1 MAATRRTTSLAW
13 AGWILASAVCLA
25 IGCGRDVP
33 QAPQKSEKESA
44 PMTGPVN
51 GPAGRLYVDDGGTG
65 GLPVVFVHSYA
76 GSSAHWAAQLAH
88 LRPTRRAVALDLR
101 GHGRSEAPASGDYAV
116 ESLAA
121 DIAAAVDALGL
132 GRFVL
137 VGHSMGGAAALA
149 YADAHPERVAGLVLV
164 GTPGKSSPEQ
174 SGQVMGA
181 LEADYDKTMGTYWQS
196 LLTGARPEV
205 AARIEKETKSVP
217 REASLAII
225 QAIFDYDP
233 TPALKAYPGPK
244 LLVDTSHGESPG
256 ALHNLAPEIPRQVV
270 SGTSHWPQL
279 DKPEELNRILDEF
292 LATVK

>member
-1 MAATRRTTSLAW
+1 MAATRKATSLTWSAW
-13 AGWILASAVCLA
+13 VLASAVWLP
-25 IGCGRDVP
+25 IGCGREVP
-33 QAPQKSEKESA
+33 QEPQEKSEPLAGSV
-44 PMTGPVN
+44 T
-51 GPAGRLYVDDGGTG
+51 GPAGRLHVDDGGTG

-76 GSSAHWAAQLAH
+76 GSGAHWAAQLAH

-101 GHGRSEAPASGDYAV
+101 GHGRSEAPAAGDYAV

-121 DIAAAVDALGL
+121 DIAVVVDALGL

-174 SGQVMGA
+174 SQQVMGA

-196 LLTGARPEV
+196 LLTGARPDV
-205 AARIEKETKSVP
+205 AARIGNEMKSVP

-225 QAIFDYDP
+225 QAIFDYAP

-244 LLVDTSHGESPG
+244 LIVDTSHGESPG
-256 ALHNLAPEIPRQVV
+256 ALHNLAPEIPRRIV

-279 DKPEELNRILDEF
+279 DKPEEVNRILDEF
-292 LATVK
+292 LATTSS

>member
-1 MAATRRTTSLAW
+1 VATMRRLASLAW
-13 AGWILASAVCLA
+13 AAWVLASAGWLA
-25 IGCGRDVP
+25 VGCGRDVP
-33 QAPQKSEKESA
+33 PDSPEPQAESA
-44 PMTGPVN
+44 PQTEFVDGR
-51 GPAGRLYVDDGGTG
+51 AGRLYVDDGGAG

-88 LRPTRRAVALDLR
+88 LRPAQRAVALDSR
-101 GHGRSEAPASGDYAV
+101 GHGRSEAPAAGDYAV

-121 DIAAAVDALGL
+121 DIAAVVDALGL
-132 GRFVL
+132 ERFVL

-149 YADAHPERVAGLVLV
+149 YAAAHPERVAGLVLV

-174 SGQVMGA
+174 ARRVLGA

-205 AARIEKETKSVP
+205 AARIEEERKSVP

-225 QAIFDYDP
+225 RAIFDYDP

-244 LLVDTSHGESPG
+244 LLVDTAHGESPG
-256 ALHNLAPEIPRQVV
+256 ALHNLAPEVPRQVV
-270 SGTSHWPQL
+270 VGTSHWPQL
-279 DKPEELNRILDEF
+279 DKPEEVNRILDEF
-292 LATVK
+292 LATTK